1 MSPRSSAAL
10 MLLSLS
16 MACATSPRATQEP
29 ATTPAT
35 QSAPPAAQTSQVPA
49 APATLNPVGTFDYT
63 AILPDGTAA
72 PGTFTITGSNGAW
85 TGTITRTG
93 EAGSTELTD
102 IAVDGQMLTARTV
115 IPDGQ
120 VTFYVTFDGPQF
132 SGKWTIQGAEG
143 AFNGRRR

>member
-1 MSPRSSAAL
+1 MSRRSSAVL
-10 MLLSLS
+10 ILVSLS

-35 QSAPPAAQTSQVPA
+35 QSPPPAAQATQAPTTA
-49 APATLNPVGTFDYT
+49 AFSPVGTFDYT
-63 AILPDGTAA
+63 AILPDGTAS

-93 EAGSTELTD
+93 ETGATELTD
-102 IAVDGQMLTARTV
+102 ISVDGRMVTARTM
-115 IPDGQ
+115 INEGQ
-120 VTFYVTFDGPQF
+120 VTFYMEFDGPQF
-132 SGKWTIQGAEG
+132 TGKWTIQGAEG